1 MGTWTS
7 RVAVLLAAV
16 SLAGCGDVFPAGGQG
31 GSTRAASS
39 TGGATVSGRVN
50 QLRGDQQAL
59 SNAIAAQSGQL
70 EALRNSIA
78 NETRA
83 YNAAVGHIAARL
95 QAGTTPA
102 NPELVGR
109 WNEAQGNLDKITAD
123 LGQLNSLAVQVTT
136 QATVAGN
143 VLDTVR
149 ATYAVGGAVDE
160 DHRQLRAIEGNTNRA
175 MQDIDRLIGDLNG
188 EIGRQNN
195 FLMAERA
202 NLAGLSYAINAGR
215 MVAMPRR

>member
-7 RVAVLLAAV
+7 RAAVLLMAV
-16 SLAGCGDVFPAGGQG
+16 SLAACVSTTGSQG
-31 GSTRAASS
+31 GSAGATS
-39 TGGATVSGRVN
+39 TGGATVSGRVS
-50 QLRGDQQAL
+50 QLHGDQQGL
-59 SNAIAAQSGQL
+59 SSAIAAQSSQL
-70 EALRNSIA
+70 ETLRNAIG

-83 YNAAVGHIAARL
+83 YNDAIGYIAARL

-109 WNEAQGNLDKITAD
+109 WNAAQGHLDRITGD

-149 ATYAVGGAVDE
+149 ATYSVGGAVDE
-160 DHRQLRAIEGNTNRA
+160 DHRQLRAIEDNTNRA
-175 MQDIDRLIGDLNG
+175 MQDIDRLIADLNG
-188 EIGRQNN
+188 EIARQNN

-202 NLAGLSYAINAGR
+202 NLANLSYGVNAGR
-215 MVAMPRR
+215 LGAGMPPRR

>member
-1 MGTWTS
+1 MGIWTS
-7 RVAVLLAAV
+7 RAAVLLAAV
-16 SLAGCGDVFPAGGQG
+16 SLAACGDVLPAGQG
-31 GSTRAASS
+31 GPTRTAAS
-39 TGGATVSGRVN
+39 TGGATVSGRVA
-50 QLRGDQQAL
+50 QLRSDQQAL
-59 SNAIAAQSGQL
+59 SNAIAAQSAHL
-70 EALRNSIA
+70 ESLRNALA
-78 NETRA
+78 NEARS
-83 YNAAVGHIAARL
+83 YNAAVSHIAARL

-109 WNEAQGNLDKITAD
+109 WNEAQGHLDKVTAD

-160 DHRQLRAIEGNTNRA
+160 DHRQLRAIEGETNRA

-188 EIGRQNN
+188 EITRQNN

-202 NLAGLSYAINAGR
+202 SLAGLSYAVNAGR
-215 MVAMPRR
+215 MVAPPGR